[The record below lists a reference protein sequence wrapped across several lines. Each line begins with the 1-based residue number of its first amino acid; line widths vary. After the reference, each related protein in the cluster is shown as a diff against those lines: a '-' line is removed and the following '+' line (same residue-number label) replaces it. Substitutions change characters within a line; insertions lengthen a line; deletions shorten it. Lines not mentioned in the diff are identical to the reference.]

1 MRAVTTSPVAIAPT
15 VTRRCHAARPAPRA
29 RAVARAFGSWKK
41 KQEEEPEDDDDEAKI
56 NMRGLTQLIKMGLG
70 TISGDITEINLY
82 VTIRA
87 RETRSLPF
95 GGVACCPG
103 RWRVLTI
110 SSDDASFICFCD
122 PYRDDPTRTVVM
134 ELEANNFEDADGK
147 PLNFMNNDGI
157 VGDKDEKTS
166 PLNYVVPVVL
176 GGVSVAGIVAT
187 LKALS

>member
-1 MRAVTTSPVAIAPT
+1 MYYCTSTVPMLELRNRRKKSTNIGRIMAPSRVAHSRARHIHTRSMRAVTTSPVAIAPA
-15 VTRRCHAARPAPRA
+15 VTRSYHAARPAPRA

-87 RETRSLPF
+87 RETRLLPF
-95 GGVACCPG
+95 GGLACCPG

-110 SSDDASFICFCD
+110 SSDSIFLWSAQ
-122 PYRDDPTRTVVM
+122 
-134 ELEANNFEDADGK
+134 G
-147 PLNFMNNDGI
+147 
-157 VGDKDEKTS
+157 
-166 PLNYVVPVVL
+166 
-176 GGVSVAGIVAT
+176 
-187 LKALS
+187 